1 MRFEFATATRII
13 VGPGMIREIG
23 ALAAGLGGRA
33 LVVTGS
39 QPERVG
45 QVFDLLDEKQIAH
58 VTFPVS
64 GEPTITTAQAGVDQV
79 RASAC
84 EMVISIGG
92 GSVIDAGKAV
102 AALATNPGDALNYL
116 EVIGSNKPLIHP
128 PMPFIAIP
136 TTAGT
141 GAEVTRNAVLASP
154 EHNLKVSL
162 RSPLMLPRIALV
174 DPELTHSMSP
184 ATTAA
189 TGLDALTQLVEP
201 YVCNVANPITDAL
214 CREGMQRAASALRRA
229 YHYGDDSEARYDM
242 AVASLLGGLALA
254 NARLGAV
261 HGFAGP
267 IGGMFPAPHGAVCG
281 RLLPFVMEANINAL
295 QERQPESDALW
306 RYMEIAAIV
315 TGDAEATAGDG
326 LAWVRDLCGELQ
338 IPKLSSYGITEAD
351 IPTIAE
357 KSAGASSMQG
367 NPVKLTAA
375 ELEAVLRAAL

>member
-1 MRFEFATATRII
+1 M
-13 VGPGMIREIG
+13 VGAGILKEIG
-23 ALAAGLGGRA
+23 ALAEGLGQSA

-45 QVFDLLDEKQIAH
+45 RIFELLDEKQITH

-64 GEPTITTAQAGVDQV
+64 GEPTISTAQAGIEKV
-79 RASAC
+79 RASGC

-92 GSVIDAGKAV
+92 GSVIDAGKAI
-102 AALATNPGDALNYL
+102 AALATNPGDLLNYL

-174 DPELTHSMSP
+174 DPELTYSLPP

-189 TGLDALTQLVEP
+189 TGLDALTQLIEP

-214 CREGMQRAASALRRA
+214 CKEGIQRAANALRRA
-229 YHYGDDSEARYDM
+229 FHSGDDTEARFDM
-242 AVASLLGGLALA
+242 AVASLLGGMALA
-254 NARLGAV
+254 NAKLGAV

-281 RLLPFVMEANINAL
+281 RLLPFVMDMNVNAL

-306 RYMEIAAIV
+306 RYIDVAAIL
-315 TGDAEATAGDG
+315 TGSQEATAEDG
-326 LAWVRDLCGELQ
+326 VAWVRDLCDELQ

-357 KSAGASSMQG
+357 KSAGTSSMQG
-367 NPVKLTAA
+367 NPIKLTTA

>member
-23 ALAAGLGGRA
+23 TLAAGLGERA

-64 GEPTITTAQAGVDQV
+64 GEPTISTAQAGVDQV

-92 GSVIDAGKAV
+92 GSVIDAGKAI

-189 TGLDALTQLVEP
+189 TGLDALTQLIEP

-254 NARLGAV
+254 NAKLGAV

>member
-254 NARLGAV
+254 NAKLGAV

-326 LAWVRDLCGELQ
+326 LAWVRELCGELQ